1 MNKPMRANLKG
12 RLRFGSVLAALAVAM
27 TTVMAGCA
35 GPGAAD
41 NVTENRAPDAKLTV
55 NKHRGYNT
63 DSFSFDGRES
73 TDDGDNIT
81 SWKFSFG
88 DGTTYEAL
96 RKEDAS
102 VSHRYAHGGEF
113 VVTLTVTDDGAS
125 NEGTLTDTTSTTVAV
140 NERIRV
146 AQQAINAGPNNVSG
160 ESRTP
165 IQVYKD
171 ADRFELSVTI
181 QSTMVVGSSEFEV
194 RLLDNENKVLEQET
208 KTIQAQ
214 KTETIDLEGELFDE
228 GSHTILVRAISGGGV
243 MTGEMR
249 VFYDRGFQD

>member
-1 MNKPMRANLKG
+1 MK
-12 RLRFGSVLAALAVAM
+12 RLRIGSVWTAVAVALAA
-27 TTVMAGCA
+27 VMAGCT
-35 GPGAAD
+35 GPGSSNATGD
-41 NVTENRAPDAKLTV
+41 NQAPDAKLSV
-55 NKHRGYNT
+55 NKHRGWNS

-73 TDDGDNIT
+73 TDDRGNIT
-81 SWKFSFG
+81 SWKFDFG
-88 DGTTYEAL
+88 DGQTYEAL
-96 RKEDAS
+96 RKEDAQ

-113 VVTLTVTDDGAS
+113 VVTLTVTDNGGQNQGS
-125 NEGTLTDTTSTTVAV
+125 LSDTTTTTVAV

-165 IQVYKD
+165 IPVYRE
-171 ADRFELSVTI
+171 ADKFELSVTI

-194 RLLDNENKVLEQET
+194 KVLDHEGKILEQET

-214 KTETIDLEGELFDE
+214 KTQTIDLEGELFDE
-228 GSHTILVRAISGGGV
+228 GSHTIVVRAVSGGGV